1 MTDKLIRAALYIRVS
16 TSRQAEADLS
26 IPDQIKQ
33 LTTYCDRKGWLVADT
48 YVEPGASALDDDR
61 PVFQAMIAAATSS
74 ERPYDHVLVHSL
86 SRFSRDVYDSAHYG
100 RRLERAGVSL
110 ISITQDVGDDA
121 NGRMIRT
128 IFNAFDENSSRENA
142 KHTHRNMM
150 ENARQGYW
158 NGARPPFG
166 YRVEVKTRHGDKL
179 KKVLVINEAEAE
191 IVRLIADLYLGRLG
205 KPLGLKA
212 ICCYLNERG
221 ITRRGHKWGIGSL
234 QDLMASP
241 TYCGRH
247 MFNRVESRTGRIRP
261 DSECVEV
268 QVPAIISEDDFNS
281 VRATMQ
287 ARSPRRTPPRIV
299 NGPTM
304 LAGVAR
310 CTHCG
315 AAMILN
321 TGKGH
326 RYYACSSHA
335 KKGKTV
341 CKGQRIR
348 MDKLDDMVLEHL
360 GGKIFAPARLEG
372 LLQGYMETQ
381 EASLANRREKLRKMR
396 QRRGDVQAGRT
407 RLLTLVETGVM
418 DPTDP
423 ELRDRLAQLKLQL
436 ADLDGEINA
445 SQTSLQAGVPMITP
459 EKVRLLSE
467 QMRERLRSGPPEL
480 RQAYMRLLLKS
491 VEVGPDE
498 IRLSG
503 SNTILERL
511 AAQGASSNA
520 PEVISFALK
529 WRPLRDSNPCRRRER
544 AVS

>member
-1 MTDKLIRAALYIRVS
+1 MTDRLICAALYIRVS

-33 LTTYCDRKGWLVADT
+33 LTTYCERKGWQVADT

-61 PVFQAMIAAATSS
+61 PVFQEMVAAATSS
-74 ERPYDHVLVHSL
+74 ERPYDRVVVHSL
-86 SRFSRDVYDSAHYG
+86 SRFSRDVFHSALYG
-100 RRLERAGVSL
+100 RKLEKAGVSL

-121 NGRMIRT
+121 NGKMIRT
-128 IFNAFDENSSRENA
+128 ILNAFDEHSSRENA
-142 KHTHRNMM
+142 KHTHRNML
-150 ENARQGYW
+150 ENARQGFW
-158 NGARPPFG
+158 NGSRPPFG
-166 YRVEVKTRHGDKL
+166 YRVETKERRGTKD

-191 IVRLIADLYLGRLG
+191 VVRLIADLYLGRLG

-212 ICCYLNERG
+212 ICNYLNERG

-268 QVPAIISEDDFNS
+268 QVPAIITEDDFNN
-281 VRATMQ
+281 VRASMQ

-326 RYYACSSHA
+326 RYYACSFHG

-348 MDKLDDMVLEHL
+348 MDKLDGMVLEYL
-360 GGKIFAPARLEG
+360 GDKIFAPVRLEG
-372 LLQGYMETQ
+372 LLRGYMETQ
-381 EASLANRREKLRKMR
+381 EASLTTRREKLRKMR
-396 QRRGDVQAGRT
+396 QRRSDAQAART
-407 RLLTLVETGVM
+407 RLLTLVETGAM
-418 DPTDP
+418 DPNDP
-423 ELRDRLAQLKLQL
+423 ELRDRLSQLKLQQ
-436 ADLDGEINA
+436 ADLESEINTFEA
-445 SQTSLQAGVPMITP
+445 SLQAGGPMITP
-459 EKVRLLSE
+459 EKVHLLSE
-467 QMRERLRSGPPEL
+467 QMRERLRSGPPDL

-491 VEVGPDE
+491 VEVGPE
-498 IRLSG
+498 EVRLSG
-503 SNTILERL
+503 SNAVLERL

-529 WRPLRDSNPCRRRER
+529 WRPHGDSNPGYRRER